1 MVFIIGF
8 LSWFRVAR
16 PIMFGIGINTVYTI
30 VDHCDFA
37 ETRES
42 KLFQSCQ
49 DLAPRPP
56 EFALDSIKIR
66 THT

>member
-1 MVFIIGF
+1 
-8 LSWFRVAR
+8 
-16 PIMFGIGINTVYTI
+16 MFGIGINTVYTI
-30 VDHCDFA
+30 VDDCDFA

-56 EFALDSIKIR
+56 EFTLDSIKIR